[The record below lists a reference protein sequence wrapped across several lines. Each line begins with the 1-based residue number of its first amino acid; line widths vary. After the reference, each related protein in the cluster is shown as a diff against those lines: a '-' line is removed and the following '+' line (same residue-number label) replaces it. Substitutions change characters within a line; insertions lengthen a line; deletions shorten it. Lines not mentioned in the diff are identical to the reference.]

1 MKSYRRLALAA
12 AAATMSVLAL
22 SACGSSSAG
31 DAATMGS
38 TGIPDDWL
46 RDEVEAVLVAKGQP
60 SNASDPSLVQ
70 QTLGRM
76 ITMELVDQV
85 SEQEGVVVTEG
96 QIDEF
101 LANYESQL
109 GGRDAVEQQLIQQNI
124 APPMIRSIVR
134 LQMQAQAL
142 GIALDPRGSA
152 EEQGQAVFDAVVA
165 KSDELDTTVN
175 PRYGT
180 WDANQLQVGPI
191 PNDLSSPPTLG

>member
-1 MKSYRRLALAA
+1 
-12 AAATMSVLAL
+12 
-22 SACGSSSAG
+22 
-31 DAATMGS
+31 MGS